1 MPWCLIFNLWHP
13 HCLLE
18 EQAKTL
24 SWPTTSLMASIS
36 SSFPLTTAPTQGS
49 RFNRRKPR
57 LTVLAAKQTTFQ
69 LGKTKDNDSEGN
81 QTGKSPDSNPFRFN
95 FGKLPDM
102 KSLMPL
108 VTNPSTGL
116 SFANNRRK
124 DPGTVFVAGATG
136 QAGIRIAQTLLQRG
150 FSVRAGV
157 PDLGAA
163 QDLARVAA
171 TYKVA
176 AFFL

>member
-1 MPWCLIFNLWHP
+1 
-13 HCLLE
+13 
-18 EQAKTL
+18 
-24 SWPTTSLMASIS
+24 MASS
-36 SSFPLTTAPTQGS
+36 STSFLLTTAPGAK
-49 RFNRRKPR
+49 FNRRKPV
-57 LTVLAAKQTTFQ
+57 LTVWAAKQTGFQ
-69 LGKTKDNDSEGN
+69 LGKPKGDDSEGK
-81 QTGKSPDSNPFRFN
+81 QTGKSPDSNPFRFD

-102 KSLMPL
+102 KSLMPV

-116 SFANNRRK
+116 AFGNNRRK

-171 TYKVA
+171 TYKVSVS
-176 AFFL
+176 FCSDLLIHNKMSNF

>member
-1 MPWCLIFNLWHP
+1 MW
-13 HCLLE
+13 
-18 EQAKTL
+18 
-24 SWPTTSLMASIS
+24 
-36 SSFPLTTAPTQGS
+36 
-49 RFNRRKPR
+49 
-57 LTVLAAKQTTFQ
+57 AKQTAFQ
-69 LGKTKDNDSEGN
+69 LGKTKGDDDSEVK
-81 QTGKSPDSNPFRFN
+81 QTGKSSDSNPFRFN

-102 KSLMPL
+102 KSLMPV

-116 SFANNRRK
+116 VFGNNRKK

-171 TYKVA
+171 TYKVG
-176 AFFL
+176 FFFFTIALKI